1 MEQKT
6 ILIIGTYDTKEDE
19 LSFLADALH
28 EQGART
34 HLMDV
39 SVLGDTAVSVNVT
52 KHEIAAAANTTI
64 TAIIALEDENL
75 AFQQMALGA
84 SKLTANLNEVGT
96 IDGVIVLGG
105 TMGTD
110 LALDVVNVLPMGVPK
125 YIVSTVAFSPLIP
138 TERIAPDVQMIL
150 WAGGLYGLNSLCKST
165 LLQAAG
171 AVHGAAKAVGK
182 LDASKPMIGMTSL
195 GKTTLRYMVH
205 LLPELEKRGFEVA
218 VFHSTGLGGRAFE
231 TLVAQG
237 RFVCVMDFCL
247 QEFIN
252 GVNGSAVGSG
262 DDRLTNAGIN
272 GTPQLIAPGA
282 TDIID
287 FLAASGPPPHLADR
301 EHHAHNRLID
311 SVLASPDERADLAKE
326 ISDRLQAATGPV
338 HMFLPLQGVEEWDRV
353 GNPCHNPDGLKAF
366 NASAKTHI
374 VPNISTDLLD
384 CHINDRLFTDSV
396 LAKFD
401 DWCAKGIIKL

>member
-84 SKLTANLNEVGT
+84 STLTANLNEVGT

-110 LALDVVNVLPMGVPK
+110 LALDVVNALPMGVPK

-150 WAGGLYGLNSLCKST
+150 WAGGT
-165 LLQAAG
+165 
-171 AVHGAAKAVGK
+171 VR
-182 LDASKPMIGMTSL
+182 P
-195 GKTTLRYMVH
+195 
-205 LLPELEKRGFEVA
+205 
-218 VFHSTGLGGRAFE
+218 
-231 TLVAQG
+231 
-237 RFVCVMDFCL
+237 
-247 QEFIN
+247 
-252 GVNGSAVGSG
+252 
-262 DDRLTNAGIN
+262 
-272 GTPQLIAPGA
+272 
-282 TDIID
+282 
-287 FLAASGPPPHLADR
+287 
-301 EHHAHNRLID
+301 
-311 SVLASPDERADLAKE
+311 
-326 ISDRLQAATGPV
+326 
-338 HMFLPLQGVEEWDRV
+338 
-353 GNPCHNPDGLKAF
+353 
-366 NASAKTHI
+366 
-374 VPNISTDLLD
+374 
-384 CHINDRLFTDSV
+384 
-396 LAKFD
+396 
-401 DWCAKGIIKL
+401 